1 MKSKQLFFENLIT
14 QSALGGIPE
23 GYNFADKTLYQIFE
37 DLFSG
42 TSFTEISLEDNAG
55 LEFNPSSELRTKYNT
70 LVADNVT
77 SQSINKLTPKA
88 ASVWKTKTIV
98 EVLDEILFP
107 ANLPT
112 YINPTITLAASP
124 SPIYEVG
131 ESINV
136 PFTVTGTKNDAGD
149 FTYLG
154 LFEGSTELTFSTPSP
169 GPSAT
174 LNYTHS
180 FDVAAGVTSWV
191 GKGNYNQG
199 ARKSDSQGVLDT
211 RPYAIRSTNNP
222 QDAATNFTSNTIS
235 IDGIYPFFY
244 GVSDNT
250 SLDSNDIKNII
261 ETGNAVKELTK
272 ANGTINIEFGNL
284 SNDFKIQWFAHANTY
299 PTKTKWEDTT
309 NSSNKGAISGP
320 SDFMSPLPDI
330 TIISPD
336 GYWTTNFK
344 VYRTNILTRI
354 STPIDFKN

>member
-112 YINPTITLAASP
+112 YTNPTITLAASP

-136 PFTVTGTKNDAGD
+136 PFIVTGTKNDAGD

-154 LFEGSTELTFSTPSP
+154 LFEGSTELTFSNPSP

-180 FDVAAGVTSWV
+180 FDVAVGVTSWV

-222 QDAATNFTSNTIS
+222 QSADTNFTSNTVS

-244 GVSDNT
+244 GT
-250 SLDSNDIKNII
+250 STTKLTSSQIKSVI
-261 ETGNAVKELTK
+261 EAGNANKVLTK
-272 ANGTINIEFGNL
+272 ADGTISITFNASDKYI
-284 SNDFKIQWFAHANTY
+284 WFAHADVY
-299 PTKTKWEDTT
+299 PEKTKWADSVLNIPTDIGVT
-309 NSSNKGAISGP
+309 DSFINAPNLIQIS
-320 SDFMSPLPDI
+320 
-330 TIISPD
+330 SPD
-336 GYWTTNFK
+336 ELWTTID
-344 VYRTNILTRI
+344 YLTYISDYSTNTVGALQFRN
-354 STPIDFKN
+354 S